1 MPGKVAVHGTAS
13 VVVCVAM
20 LATMRG
26 TVPRWSGLVAAVLC
40 VAVRRGYR
48 ARDVLEWAA
57 PLWPRRGV
65 DPGGVG

>member
-13 VVVCVAM
+13 VVVCVVM

-48 ARDVLEWAA
+48 ARDALEWAA